1 MNIAFVSTYDARN
14 VSNWSGLGY
23 YISKS
28 LEDNGNNLKYI
39 GDLGRNVTIK
49 NFLKKI
55 YFTRIQHKKFA
66 LERTI
71 AMAKGY
77 SDVVS
82 ASLSNKKYDCVFSPG
97 SIPVAYLKTD
107 LPKVIFTDA
116 TFACMLNYY
125 EPVSLWSADMIRQG
139 HEIEKHALD
148 SCTLAVYSSE
158 WAAESAVQYYGADP
172 SKVKVVPFG
181 ANLHKEYS
189 EAEVRDFVFKKDN
202 QVLKM
207 LFNGVDFL
215 RKGGDLVI
223 LAAKE
228 LQNRGIKVELHF
240 VGIPNLP
247 IDNQYDF
254 ITNHGYLKK
263 AVPEERNILE
273 ILYETCHFLFLPSR
287 AEAFGCVFC
296 EASSVG
302 MPSISR
308 KTGGV
313 PTAIRNGING
323 FALDP
328 SATVNDYVDLISSY
342 FINKEK
348 YIDLSLSSFQEYRTR
363 LNWKIAGESLTQLIE
378 QL

>member
-1 MNIAFVSTYDARN
+1 MNIAFVSTYNARN

-23 YISKS
+23 YISKA
-28 LEDNGNNLKYI
+28 LEDNGNNLKFI
-39 GDLGRNVTIK
+39 GELTGHVTIG
-49 NFLKKI
+49 NFLKKV
-55 YFTRIQHKKFA
+55 YFTKIRNKKFA
-66 LERTI
+66 LERTVT
-71 AMAKGY
+71 MAQGY
-77 SDVVS
+77 ATQVS
-82 ASLSNKKYDCVFSPG
+82 ARLSNEKYDCIFSPG
-97 SIPVAYLKTD
+97 SLPLAYLKTD

-125 EPVSLWSADMIRQG
+125 EPAGLWSSDMIRQG

-148 SCTLAVYSSE
+148 TCALAIYSSE
-158 WAAESAVQYYGADP
+158 WAAQSAVDYYGTDP

-181 ANLHKEYS
+181 ANLDKEYS
-189 EAEVRDFVFKKDN
+189 ESEVREFIFKKDN
-202 QVLKM
+202 KTLKI

-215 RKGGDLVI
+215 RKGGDLVV

-228 LQNRGIKVELHF
+228 LQKRGIKVELHF
-240 VGIPNLP
+240 VGLHTLP
-247 IDNQYDF
+247 VDDTHDF
-254 ITNHGYLKK
+254 IINHGYLKK
-263 AVPEERNILE
+263 AIPEQRNLLE
-273 ILYETCHFLFLPSR
+273 QLYETCHFLFLPSK

-296 EASSVG
+296 EASSFG

-328 SATVNDYVDLISSY
+328 LATVDNYVDLISSY
-342 FINKEK
+342 FVDKQK
-348 YIDLSLSSFQEYRTR
+348 YVDLSLSSFQEYKTR
-363 LNWKIAGESLTQLIE
+363 LNWKVAGESLTKLIE